1 MVVEKFDIADPLRTQ
16 AILERYQ
23 IRAQKSLGQNFLHD
37 PQVVN
42 QIVATAAID
51 SQDVILEIG
60 PGIGGLTQ
68 QLAKSAAQVYAW
80 EIDQH
85 LIPILQE
92 NLADFSNIQ
101 IIPADILQV
110 DLAQFFQEHNLEQR
124 SVKVV
129 ANLPYY
135 ITTPILLRLL
145 QAPVFLTQLVLM
157 MQKEVAQRVCAQPH
171 HREYGALSVL
181 VQAKSIPQI
190 TQIVSR
196 QAFSP
201 APKVD
206 SAVVNFY
213 LSAHLPVTIA
223 DYAQF
228 GHFVQAIFRQKRKT
242 LKNNLIAYL
251 GKTPTHLQQLQHVYQ
266 QLGYP
271 STMRAEQLSLPQI
284 VELQQ
289 AINQEF
295 FPKK

>member
-42 QIVATAAID
+42 QIVATAAIN

-60 PGIGGLTQ
+60 AGIGGLTQ

-92 NLADFSNIQ
+92 NLVDFSNIQ

-110 DLAQFFQEHNLEQR
+110 DLAKFFKEHNLEQR

-145 QAPVFLTQLVLM
+145 QASVPLTQLVLM

-171 HREYGALSVL
+171 HREYAALSVL
-181 VQAKSIPQI
+181 VQAKSIPRI

-201 APKVD
+201 TPKVD
-206 SAVVNFY
+206 SAVVNFD
-213 LSAHLPVTIA
+213 LCAPLPVAIA

-228 GHFVQAIFRQKRKT
+228 GHFVQAIFRHKRKT

-266 QLGYP
+266 QLDYP
-271 STMRAEQLSLPQI
+271 STIRAEQLSLQQI

-295 FPKK
+295 FL